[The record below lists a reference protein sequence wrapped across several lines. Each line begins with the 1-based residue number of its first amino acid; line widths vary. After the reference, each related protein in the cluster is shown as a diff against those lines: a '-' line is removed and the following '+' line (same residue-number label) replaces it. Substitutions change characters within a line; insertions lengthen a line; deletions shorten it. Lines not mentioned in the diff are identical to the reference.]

1 MKTKSNFEE
10 VCGLL
15 ESGFTICEAIDEL
28 SLDSRKFY
36 KGLSKE
42 QRLILTQLRT
52 AHKMFGS
59 QQSDANKNDTKDLH
73 EFFTTDFAY

>member
-1 MKTKSNFEE
+1 MKSNNYFEE

-15 ESGFTICEAIDEL
+15 EAGFTICESIDQL
-28 SLDSRKFY
+28 GIDSRKFY
-36 KGLSKE
+36 KGLSKN
-42 QRLILTQLRT
+42 QRLTMTQLRT